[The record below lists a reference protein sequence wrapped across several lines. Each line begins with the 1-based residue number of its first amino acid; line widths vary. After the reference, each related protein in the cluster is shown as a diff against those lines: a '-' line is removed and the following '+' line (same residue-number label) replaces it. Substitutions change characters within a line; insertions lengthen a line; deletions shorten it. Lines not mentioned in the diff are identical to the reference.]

1 MTSGA
6 GTCALKA
13 SWPATDVYKAATATQ
28 RTTAEKIAPTVTFTG
43 APGSAAYLSTFP
55 VTTTTNDGVTPT
67 ITSTTGTVCSV
78 SSGVVTMKNGTGTC
92 TVRALWAAN
101 SDYLAATL
109 EQSTTATMLNTTTT
123 ITNTVAGTNPL
134 RVTVS
139 FTVSNGTATAVAGN
153 VTVNAASGQS
163 CTGTVASGKCVLT
176 FTAAETTTLTAGY
189 AGNSDNN
196 PSSSASFPLT
206 VY

>member
-1 MTSGA
+1 
-6 GTCALKA
+6 
-13 SWPATDVYKAATATQ
+13 
-28 RTTAEKIAPTVTFTG
+28 
-43 APGSAAYLSTFP
+43 
-55 VTTTTNDGVTPT
+55 
-67 ITSTTGTVCSV
+67 
-78 SSGVVTMKNGTGTC
+78 
-92 TVRALWAAN
+92 
-101 SDYLAATL
+101 
-109 EQSTTATMLNTTTT
+109 
-123 ITNTVAGTNPL
+123 
-134 RVTVS
+134 VS

-176 FTAAETTTLTAGY
+176 FTVAETTTLTAGY